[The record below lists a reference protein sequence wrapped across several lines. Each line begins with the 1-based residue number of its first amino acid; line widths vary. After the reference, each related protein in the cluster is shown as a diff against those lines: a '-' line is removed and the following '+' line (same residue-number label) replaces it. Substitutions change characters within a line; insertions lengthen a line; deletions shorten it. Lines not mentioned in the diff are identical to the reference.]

1 MRGSMYPE
9 IESWKEFYE
18 ELDPDKRK
26 ALYEGGLKEKE
37 DDGAN
42 GLRGEFL
49 ELRYTDPRDPK
60 HRVDNFLWQMVILP
74 GFLRP
79 IYFIRALGER
89 EIKGIIQSAAP
100 PTGNTGTPRTA
111 IFPPVRDPTMPRS
124 SSAPW
129 PPATRRSWKGPQGIF
144 TAWPSPY
151 RKSTAGKRN
160 WSFLPRL

>member
-26 ALYEGGLKEKE
+26 ALYEAGLKEKE

-42 GLRGEFL
+42 GLRGEL
-49 ELRYTDPRDPK
+49 LALRYIDPRDPK

-89 EIKGIIQSAAP
+89 EIKGII
-100 PTGNTGTPRTA
+100 
-111 IFPPVRDPTMPRS
+111 RDLGLVG
-124 SSAPW
+124 AEE
-129 PPATRRSWKGPQGIF
+129 
-144 TAWPSPY
+144 
-151 RKSTAGKRN
+151 
-160 WSFLPRL
+160 